1 MSEERD
7 KCYHKNDKR
16 MKGKRNDKDKTASGM
31 KNTANYI
38 TTGRIGLALSL
49 FFVPPLTIS
58 FYIVYLLCGLSDMA
72 DGFIARK
79 THTESAFGAKLDSI
93 ADFSFII
100 VVLIRILPVIVIP
113 TWLLLW
119 IGLIMIIKIAN
130 ILVGCLCRK
139 KLIMLHTIANKMTGF
154 MLFILPLFFGFQ
166 NVYITYAAVP
176 VCILATFAALQE
188 GFYIGIKKL
197 S

>member
-16 MKGKRNDKDKTASGM
+16 MKGKRNDKDKTVSGM

-38 TTGRIGLALSL
+38 TAGRIGLALSL
-49 FFVPPLTIS
+49 FFVPPLTIL

-79 THTESAFGAKLDSI
+79 IHTESAFGAKLDSI
-93 ADFSFII
+93 ADFVFII

-113 TWLLLW
+113 MWLLIW
-119 IGLIMIIKIAN
+119 IGLITIIKIAN
-130 ILVGCLCRK
+130 ILVGYICRK

-154 MLFILPLFFGFQ
+154 MLFILPLFFGFH
-166 NVYITYAAVP
+166 NNTIIYAAVP

>member
-1 MSEERD
+1 
-7 KCYHKNDKR
+7 
-16 MKGKRNDKDKTASGM
+16 MKGKRNDKDKTVSGM

-79 THTESAFGAKLDSI
+79 THTESAS
-93 ADFSFII
+93 
-100 VVLIRILPVIVIP
+100 
-113 TWLLLW
+113 
-119 IGLIMIIKIAN
+119 
-130 ILVGCLCRK
+130 
-139 KLIMLHTIANKMTGF
+139 
-154 MLFILPLFFGFQ
+154 
-166 NVYITYAAVP
+166 
-176 VCILATFAALQE
+176 TFAALQE

>member
-1 MSEERD
+1 
-7 KCYHKNDKR
+7 
-16 MKGKRNDKDKTASGM
+16 MKGKRNDKDKTVSGM

-93 ADFSFII
+93 ADFAFVI

-113 TWLLLW
+113 MWLLIW
-119 IGLIMIIKIAN
+119 IGLITIIKIAN
-130 ILVGCLCRK
+130 ILVGYICRK

-154 MLFILPLFFGFQ
+154 MLFILPLYFGFH
-166 NVYITYAAVP
+166 NGNIIYAAVP